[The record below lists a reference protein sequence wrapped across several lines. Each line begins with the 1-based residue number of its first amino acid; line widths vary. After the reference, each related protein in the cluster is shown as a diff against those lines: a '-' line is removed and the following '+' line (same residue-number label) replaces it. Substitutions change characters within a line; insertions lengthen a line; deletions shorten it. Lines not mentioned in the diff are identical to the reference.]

1 MKFVLWALLQSPNN
15 SKTNFDWLLFS
26 PILLLRRWKR
36 WLKLSPKFVP
46 SLKKLLWNSDNCCP
60 IAFCHFEMQSNPN
73 CLEITGERGLNWTT
87 WCSRL
92 RLGTVLDILQQ
103 WWSSGKVLRRVK
115 GGKKNVLLSE
125 VTYYFLWLYSETV
138 CLFQDEL
145 HFFFDILQINGSI
158 LIAYERE
165 KTDWFKTNFILLI
178 KIVRCKISFIYFSH
192 GEFKA

>member
-1 MKFVLWALLQSPNN
+1 MKFVLWALFQSPNN

-125 VTYYFLWLYSETV
+125 EM
-138 CLFQDEL
+138 
-145 HFFFDILQINGSI
+145 
-158 LIAYERE
+158 
-165 KTDWFKTNFILLI
+165 KLLI
-178 KIVRCKISFIYFSH
+178 TSSDFTLKQFAYFRMSCI
-192 GEFKA
+192 FFLIFCRLMVPF